1 MAGELLAET
10 KIIKNNHLQ
19 IKIMVGMMHIKMIK
33 LIVMKQHTI
42 QMLKVQLQ
50 HLHLKGLL

>member
-19 IKIMVGMMHIKMIK
+19 TKIMVGMMHIKMIK